1 MAVTINPLKISGGR
15 KRLSTFSL
23 FNRAAPQ
30 QQGGDD
36 PGTRL
41 ALQQNQAALN
51 TINASLITVTQQI
64 TLLSAS
70 LTNISKEVKQS
81 AALERIKSAQDA
93 KQQRMLAERKLRD
106 EKELLFEKKIQ
117 SALISPLR
125 VIGAKTRFTLQ
136 KLGQFF
142 SLLLGGFIVSRSI
155 SLIKALVSGDKE
167 KLKEIQGKLLKEL
180 GIAGGIF
187 LGLNGG
193 FGIVLSSM
201 FRIATFLTSVAV
213 NGLLIQPIKIIFGK
227 IIPNII
233 NAIVQ
238 SIRGVKVPGGGPGGG
253 VIPPNTKG
261 NTKGKNPLLSPS
273 GRKLMSPGRILT
285 RFGGNLAGSA
295 PFAALN
301 LALGGDV
308 DDNIGGML
316 GSASLQLL
324 SRNPWVRMGLSIV
337 GWMGG
342 SRVPDL
348 LRDQL
353 GLNFI
358 GGDKSVQ
365 EMLSKG
371 DVIGAVTAGNNQERF
386 KNLVSDTPT
395 EGKIQVIMPEE
406 QTQDENLLAELDSAN
421 LLSFISSTNRS
432 NPYLL
437 NSAVQYNIGVV

>member
-15 KRLSTFSL
+15 RRLSTFSL
-23 FNRAAPQ
+23 FNRAASPQ
-30 QQGGDD
+30 QQGGND

-81 AALERIKSAQDA
+81 AALERMKAAQDA
-93 KQQRMLAERKLRD
+93 KQQRLLAERKLRD

-136 KLGQFF
+136 RLTQFF

-167 KLKEIQGKLLKEL
+167 KLKEIREKLLKEL

-238 SIRGVKVPGGGPGGG
+238 SIRGVNIPGGGTQTI
-253 VIPPNTKG
+253 IPPNTKG
-261 NTKGKNPLLSPS
+261 KSNQPVIPPTKTISPT
-273 GRKLMSPGRILT
+273 RIFK
-285 RFGGNLAGSA
+285 RGGGNLFRGA
-295 PFAALN
+295 PFAGLS
-301 LALGGDV
+301 LLLGADV
-308 DDNIGGML
+308 DDTVGGLL
-316 GSASLQLL
+316 GSSLLPLL
-324 SRNPWVRMGLSIV
+324 TTNPYGAFALGLIGLV
-337 GWMGG
+337 GG
-342 SRVPDL
+342 SMAPDF
-348 LRDQL
+348 LRNQL

-358 GGDKSVQ
+358 GGDQSIY
-365 EMLSKG
+365 EMLNQG
-371 DVIGAVTAGNNQERF
+371 DVIGAVTSGNTQDRLRQITDFDEGDRNQ
-386 KNLVSDTPT
+386 
-395 EGKIQVIMPEE
+395 GKIQVIMSDE
-406 QTQDENLLAELDSAN
+406 QTQDENLLTELDSGN
-421 LLSFISSTNRS
+421 LLGFISSTNKS

>member
-187 LGLNGG
+187 LGINGG

-213 NGLLIQPIKIIFGK
+213 NGLLIQPIRIIFGK

-238 SIRGVKVPGGGPGGG
+238 SVRGVKIPGGGTQPF
-253 VIPPNTKG
+253 IPPKG
-261 NTKGKNPLLSPS
+261 NTKNNQPVLPPGSSRTLSPS
-273 GRKLMSPGRILT
+273 RLFT
-285 RFGGNLAGSA
+285 RFGGNVLRSA
-295 PFAALN
+295 PFAGLS
-301 LALGGDV
+301 LAFGADV
-308 DDNIGGML
+308 DDTVGGLLGATLLPLLTTNPWGATALGIAGLIGGSM
-316 GSASLQLL
+316 A
-324 SRNPWVRMGLSIV
+324 
-337 GWMGG
+337 
-342 SRVPDL
+342 PDF

-358 GGDKSVQ
+358 GGDKSIY
-365 EMLSKG
+365 EMLNKG
-371 DVIGAVTAGNNQERF
+371 DVIGAVTSSNNQERF

>member
-81 AALERIKSAQDA
+81 AALERMKAAQDA

-117 SALISPLR
+117 SALVSPLR

-136 KLGQFF
+136 RLTQFF
-142 SLLLGGFIVSRSI
+142 NLLLGGFIVSRSI
-155 SLIKALVSGDKE
+155 GLIRALVSGDKE
-167 KLKEIQGKLLKEL
+167 KLKEIKDKLLKEL

-187 LGLNGG
+187 LGINGG
-193 FGIVLSSM
+193 FGLVLSSM
-201 FRIATFLTSVAV
+201 FRIATFLTSVAI
-213 NGLLIQPIKIIFGK
+213 NGLLIQPIRIIFGK

-238 SIRGVKVPGGGPGGG
+238 SIRGVKIPGGGTT
-253 VIPPNTKG
+253 VIPPSGGG
-261 NTKGKNPLLSPS
+261 NKPPVLPPNSGRRLLSPS
-273 GRKLMSPGRILT
+273 RWFT
-285 RFGGNLAGSA
+285 RFGGNALRSA
-295 PFAALN
+295 PFAGLS
-301 LALGGDV
+301 LALGADV
-308 DDNIGGML
+308 DDTVGGLL
-316 GSASLQLL
+316 GTTLL
-324 SRNPWVRMGLSIV
+324 PLLTTNPWGAFALGLIGLV
-337 GWMGG
+337 GG
-342 SRVPDL
+342 SMAPDF

-358 GGDKSVQ
+358 GGDKSIY
-365 EMLSKG
+365 EMLNKG
-371 DVIGAVTAGNNQERF
+371 DVVGAVTSSNNQQRIRDITNF
-386 KNLVSDTPT
+386 DDGDRNQ
-395 EGKIQVIMPEE
+395 GKVKVIMSDE
-406 QTQDENLLAELDSAN
+406 QFQGDDFAELDSAN
-421 LLSFISSTNRS
+421 LLGFISSTNRS

-437 NSAVQYNIGVV
+437 NSAVQYNIGVI

>member
-238 SIRGVKVPGGGPGGG
+238 SVRGVKVPGPGGG
-253 VIPPNTKG
+253 TPVIPPN
-261 NTKGKNPLLSPS
+261 NKGKKPLLNPSTSRTISPS
-273 GRKLMSPGRILT
+273 RLFS
-285 RFGGNLAGSA
+285 RFGKNALGNS
-295 PFAALN
+295 PFAALS
-301 LALGGDV
+301 LALGADV
-308 DDNIGGML
+308 DDTVGGLLGASLLPLLTTNPWGATALGIVGLIGGSM
-316 GSASLQLL
+316 A
-324 SRNPWVRMGLSIV
+324 
-337 GWMGG
+337 
-342 SRVPDL
+342 PDL

-358 GGDKSVQ
+358 GGDKSIY
-365 EMLSKG
+365 EMLNKG
-371 DVIGAVTAGNNQERF
+371 DVIGAVTSSNNQDRF
-386 KNLVSDTPT
+386 KNLVSETPT
-395 EGKIQVIMPEE
+395 EGKIQVIMPED
-406 QTQDENLLAELDSAN
+406 QTQDENLLTELDSAN